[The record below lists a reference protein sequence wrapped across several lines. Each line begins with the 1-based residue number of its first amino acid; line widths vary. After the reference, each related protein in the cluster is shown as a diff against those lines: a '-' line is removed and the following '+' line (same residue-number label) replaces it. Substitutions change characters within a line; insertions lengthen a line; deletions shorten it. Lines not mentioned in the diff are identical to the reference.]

1 MMNVMKRLL
10 VALGIVLSAVSCVQ
24 EEIMGH
30 IEFDEGVIYVPAEA
44 GSQHVMLNS
53 TTEWRL
59 EFPSSVTWLT
69 TDLHGGKP
77 DRRYFTMSFTDNPY
91 TSVRFCNMKIYTTD
105 RNDAKEF
112 RVIQLPKRPKI
123 SFAKE
128 RLTIRQNAGE
138 YGIDFKTNIENSSLN
153 ITTDSDEWIDIL
165 PMESSDTTLTFYVD
179 PLPEV
184 VPKGRNGHIYMS
196 YTDEYDR
203 FVADTLLVRQLA
215 AYSER
220 AEIIS
225 FTDAEEL
232 LKTGGEVEENYM
244 VEGFVTAYGNA
255 ENYCASIH
263 EPNISGY
270 RYILE
275 NEEHKTVIFES
286 DSEIGLERG
295 KKVQLWLLG
304 LRPVRYSEGSFGYYV
319 FSGAQSVNVIPLQS
333 TDVFVPRVMSPGDLK
348 YTDAF
353 TMVTLKD
360 MEVATLGG
368 AFTNFKESSPSG
380 VTATSNTHT
389 LYWDYDGGKINW
401 IKSFPEYYRFYP
413 TPLVSKDGS
422 TIYMHISPTV
432 SWAHEPYPQGSGS
445 VTGIV
450 VREKFSNFDMKESNL
465 GIRPLCREDVA
476 LDQERF
482 TETLVNFEFDYGEN
496 KPQYYLYDGD
506 LAKFLPNIQ
515 QTTSEI
521 PCTFTREGATSVTA
535 GHGSNVKNL
544 AFQDKFRGNKSGGRD
559 KGLVVWAPT
568 NTVTTFLMEDLCTKG
583 ITGGMTLT
591 IETNS
596 SKTYPDNHVRAR
608 VYYSL
613 DGESWTIVDNSEIK
627 FLSQFD
633 RADAGDKG
641 NREPSHVTGMKMFS
655 ISLPSEILDKESVS
669 LKIEQTDAKGF
680 AKTLRIGSITIKYN
694 K

>member
-1 MMNVMKRLL
+1 MKRILFAFGILL
-10 VALGIVLSAVSCVQ
+10 FVTSCAP
-24 EEIMGH
+24 EEVPGQ
-30 IEFDEGVIYVPAEA
+30 IEFGSDIIYVPAEA

-77 DRRYFTMSFTDNPY
+77 NRKYFTMSFTDNPY

-105 RNDAKEF
+105 KKDVREF
-112 RVIQLPKRPKI
+112 RVIQLPKRFSI
-123 SFAKE
+123 GFAKD

-138 YGIDFKTNIENSSLN
+138 YGIDFKTGIENTSLN
-153 ITTDSDEWIDIL
+153 VSTDAENWIKL
-165 PMESSDTTLTFYVD
+165 FPLEPSDTTLTFYVD
-179 PLPEV
+179 HLPKV
-184 VPKGRNGHIYMS
+184 VPKSRNGYIYMS

-215 AYSER
+215 AYSEK
-220 AEIIS
+220 ADSLS
-225 FTDAEEL
+225 FEDAQRL
-232 LKTGGEVEENYM
+232 QKVSGEVEENYT
-244 VEGFVTAYGNA
+244 VEGFVTAYGAA

-263 EPNISGY
+263 ETNISGY

-275 NEEHKTVIFES
+275 DEQHNTLLFES
-286 DSEIGLERG
+286 DSEIDLERG

-304 LRPVRYSEGSFGYYV
+304 LSPVKYSEGSFSYYV
-319 FSGAQSVNVIPLQS
+319 FSGVQNVNIIPTES
-333 TDVFVPRVMSPGDLK
+333 TDVFVPRVMSPSELR
-348 YTDAF
+348 YTDVF

-360 MEVATLGG
+360 MEVATLNG

-380 VTATSNTHT
+380 VTATSDTHT
-389 LYWDYDGGKINW
+389 LYWDYEGGKINW
-401 IKSFPEYYRFYP
+401 MKSFPEYYRFYP

-422 TIYMHISPTV
+422 LIYMHVSPTV
-432 SWAHEPYPQGSGS
+432 SWAHEAYPQNSGT

-450 VREKFSNFDMKESNL
+450 VRESFTNFDIKESTL
-465 GIRPLCREDVA
+465 GIRPLCREDIA

-482 TETLVNFEFDYGEN
+482 TQTLVNFEFDNKENYLKDGE
-496 KPQYYLYDGD
+496 

-515 QTTSEI
+515 QTTSET
-521 PCTFTREGATSVTA
+521 PCTFTREGATTVTA

-544 AFQDKFRGNKSGGRD
+544 AFQDKFRGDKSGGRAT
-559 KGLVVWAPT
+559 GLVVWSPA
-568 NTVTTFLMEDLCTKG
+568 NTVTTFLVENLCTKG
-583 ITGGMTLT
+583 ITGAITMT

-596 SKTYPDNHVRAR
+596 SKANPSNHVRAR

-613 DGESWTIVDNSEIK
+613 DGESWTIVDNSEVK

-633 RADAGDKG
+633 RADAGEKG
-641 NREPSHVTGMKMFS
+641 NREETHVTGMKMFS
-655 ISLPSEILDKESVS
+655 ISLPPEIRDKESVS

-680 AKTLRIGSITIKYN
+680 GKTLRIGSITIKYN